1 MKTELYSH
9 RNPKPTPPPSAD
21 NVKWKPEM
29 EKNEIEQLWED
40 YGWKL
45 FPLLLL
51 ILVLLVPR
59 FIAWVLGHIFTTL
72 GEGCVKFLKV
82 TEI

>member
-1 MKTELYSH
+1 MKTELWSH
-9 RNPKPTPPPSAD
+9 RNRKNSKESKMEHEPD
-21 NVKWKPEM
+21 NLHKLAK
-29 EKNEIEQLWED
+29 D

-45 FPLLLL
+45 FPLILL
-51 ILVLLVPR
+51 ILVLLIPR
-59 FIAWVLGHIFTTL
+59 FVAWVLGHIFTTL

>member
-1 MKTELYSH
+1 MKTELWSH
-9 RNPKPTPPPSAD
+9 RNRKTLTES
-21 NVKWKPEM
+21 EM
-29 EKNEIEQLWED
+29 EHEPDNLHKLAKD

-45 FPLLLL
+45 FPLILL
-51 ILVLLVPR
+51 ILVLLIPR
-59 FIAWVLGHIFTTL
+59 FVAWVLGHIFTTL

>member
-1 MKTELYSH
+1 MKTELWSH
-9 RNPKPTPPPSAD
+9 RNRKTLTES
-21 NVKWKPEM
+21 EM
-29 EKNEIEQLWED
+29 EHEPDSLHKLAKD

-45 FPLLLL
+45 FPLILL

-59 FIAWVLGHIFTTL
+59 LVAWGLGHIFTTL
-72 GEGCVKFLKV
+72 GEGCMKFLKV

>member
-1 MKTELYSH
+1 MKTELWSH
-9 RNPKPTPPPSAD
+9 RNRKTLTES
-21 NVKWKPEM
+21 EM
-29 EKNEIEQLWED
+29 EHKPDNLHKLAKD

-45 FPLLLL
+45 FPLILL
-51 ILVLLVPR
+51 ILVLLIPR
-59 FIAWVLGHIFTTL
+59 FVARVLGHIFTTL

>member
-1 MKTELYSH
+1 MKTELWSH
-9 RNPKPTPPPSAD
+9 RNRKTLTES
-21 NVKWKPEM
+21 EM
-29 EKNEIEQLWED
+29 EHEPDNLHKLAKD

-45 FPLLLL
+45 FPLVLL

-59 FIAWVLGHIFTTL
+59 FVAWVLGHIFTTL
-72 GEGCVKFLKV
+72 GEGCMKFLKV

>member
-1 MKTELYSH
+1 MKTELWSH
-9 RNPKPTPPPSAD
+9 RNRKTLTES
-21 NVKWKPEM
+21 EM
-29 EKNEIEQLWED
+29 EHEPDNLHKLAKD

-45 FPLLLL
+45 FPLILL

-59 FIAWVLGHIFTTL
+59 FVARVLGHIFTTL

-82 TEI
+82 TDI

>member
-1 MKTELYSH
+1 MKTELWSH
-9 RNPKPTPPPSAD
+9 RNRKTLTES
-21 NVKWKPEM
+21 EM
-29 EKNEIEQLWED
+29 EHEPDNLHKLAKD

-45 FPLLLL
+45 FPLVLL

-59 FIAWVLGHIFTTL
+59 FVAWVLGHIFTTL

-82 TEI
+82 TDI